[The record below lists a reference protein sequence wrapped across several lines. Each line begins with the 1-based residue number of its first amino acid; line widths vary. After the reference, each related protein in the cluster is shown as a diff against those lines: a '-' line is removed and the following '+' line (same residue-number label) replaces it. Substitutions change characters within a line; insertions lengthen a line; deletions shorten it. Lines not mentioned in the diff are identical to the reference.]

1 MSPSVSAGVESFR
14 ELAPSIYLELNSIP
28 CFSLLDPLPHR
39 RRLAFLP
46 YASHTSSFRA
56 MAEVQPRGSG
66 TRGRGG
72 FRGGRG
78 GFRGGRHPSRSQHK
92 ADNEQENIP
101 PTSLED
107 QGEVGELKKKFGDKV
122 PLLKE
127 ICPGWSDEDLVYALN
142 ETDGDVNEA
151 VDRISSGKKLS
162 TRILVQ

>member
-1 MSPSVSAGVESFR
+1 
-14 ELAPSIYLELNSIP
+14 
-28 CFSLLDPLPHR
+28 
-39 RRLAFLP
+39 
-46 YASHTSSFRA
+46 
-56 MAEVQPRGSG
+56 MAEVQARGGG

-78 GFRGGRHPSRSQHK
+78 GFRGGRHSGRTHQR

-107 QGEVGELKKKFGDKV
+107 QGEIGELKRKFGDKL
-122 PLLKE
+122 PLLTE

-151 VDRISSGKKLS
+151 VDRISSGKKLY
-162 TRILVQ
+162 TYTL